1 MQNTKDTIE
10 VLNDLVQINND
21 RIAGYEK
28 AIKETQ
34 PKDDDLKILYAT
46 MIAESHRIKIAL
58 ATEVQTL
65 GAEVEQ
71 GTTTSGKIY
80 RAWMDVKAIFGG
92 HDRHTVLSNCEA
104 GEDAAQRAYRMALET
119 DALPAYIRE
128 LLTQQQQTL
137 KASHDEIKALR
148 DQYATDK
155 PVSVDEG

>member
-10 VLNDLVQINND
+10 ILNDLIQINND
-21 RIAGYEK
+21 RIVGYEK
-28 AIKETQ
+28 AIKETK
-34 PKDDDLKILYAT
+34 PEDEDLKVLYAT

-80 RAWMDVKAIFGG
+80 RAWMDVKAVFTG
-92 HDRHTVLSNCEA
+92 HDRHAVLENCEA
-104 GEDAAQRAYRMALET
+104 GEDAAQKAYRTALNS

-128 LLTQQQQTL
+128 LLVQQQQML
-137 KASHDEIKALR
+137 RASHDEIKALR
-148 DQYATDK
+148 DQYAK
-155 PVSVDEG
+155 VL